1 MVFKINIASKNG
13 KTYKLELENE
23 GLEGLKLNNKIKG
36 NEILPDL
43 SGYEF
48 EITGASDK
56 AGFPLMNYS
65 EGVGYSKQL
74 LSYEAGMHKRPKHEG
89 KRKRSDNKP
98 KGLRLRKTVR
108 GNTISNHVAQ
118 INLKII
124 NEGEKK
130 LEQVFS
136 DQAKKKEPK
145 ENRKVKRANKKNAP
159 KEVKEEKSEEV
170 GGEE

>member
-1 MVFKINIASKNG
+1 MVFKINIASKDG
-13 KTYKLELENE
+13 KTYKFELESE
-23 GLEGLKLNNKIKG
+23 SFDGKKLHEKIPG
-36 NEILPDL
+36 NEVLPDL
-43 SGYEF
+43 KGYEF
-48 EITGASDK
+48 EISGASDSS
-56 AGFPLMNYS
+56 GFPLVENA

-74 LSYEAGMHKRPKHEG
+74 LSYEKGMHKRPKHEG

-130 LEQVFS
+130 LEQVFP

-145 ENRKVKRANKKNAP
+145 ENRKVKRANKKNTP
-159 KEVKEEKSEEV
+159 KEVQEEIKSEEN
-170 GGEE
+170 EE